1 MQFSDSVLLVITVP
15 KTHGDQIRQ
24 ALGNA
29 GAGRIGD
36 YAYCSHTTEG
46 VGRFLPQKGASPS
59 TGSIGTLEEVLE
71 ERIETLC
78 QENIV
83 DFVLEEV
90 YKVHPYEEPVVYI
103 YPLYQ
108 TLRKKCYDKS

>member
-15 KTHGDQIRQ
+15 KTHGDQVRR

-29 GAGRIGD
+29 GAGSIGD

-46 VGRFLPQKGASPS
+46 IGRFIPKQGATPF
-59 TGSIGTLEEVLE
+59 TGNVGILEEVLE

-78 QENIV
+78 QANIV
-83 DFVLEEV
+83 DFALQEV

-108 TLRKKCYDKS
+108 ISRKKCYGKP